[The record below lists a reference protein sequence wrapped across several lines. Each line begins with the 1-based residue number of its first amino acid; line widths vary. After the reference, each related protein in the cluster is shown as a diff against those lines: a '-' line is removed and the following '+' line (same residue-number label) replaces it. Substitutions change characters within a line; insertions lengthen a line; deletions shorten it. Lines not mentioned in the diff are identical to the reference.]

1 MSKLEET
8 LIRHGEIVPLESDQG
23 TFFALDVQVWLP
35 VVDLERSEARR
46 YPSGRVMTIEKYAFR
61 PDAIGEWSIFG
72 DASEDGV
79 ADVFFRQEY
88 VDEVERTGLAGASFE
103 LLGRI

>member
-1 MSKLEET
+1 
-8 LIRHGEIVPLESDQG
+8 
-23 TFFALDVQVWLP
+23 
-35 VVDLERSEARR
+35 
-46 YPSGRVMTIEKYAFR
+46 MTIEKYAFR